1 MEKNEVYDKYDKVK
15 RVIKSCDNEAQLRV
29 AVKLFNIFLTK
40 YGHEVDD
47 HYLHVLKELIGLMRI
62 KCLEEEVNEQTSNIG
77 KEFKTQLNLSGIK
90 DLQALSP
97 QMKEEIN
104 IGTQI
109 EGNHLEPNDAQQLAT
124 HNVGEISDY
133 YSNPNYCIIAV
144 ENKNGDKKTL
154 RVEKELYEKSKEGE
168 EQLLLADMEI
178 FHENLDMND
187 ITQSLR
193 DQLKKKNS
201 RKYSKDEIYNEINRR
216 REEELKRR
224 DKETQDWGSLFDE
237 EEIEEATGAG
247 SAGAYVGPMS
257 RDIVRRKIK
266 TDIPVSVNGVVGK
279 TKMNK
284 PIGKLYSFDV
294 LEEDE
299 DLEEAVDYGGAVGA
313 YATPQMWAKNKKNW
327 RGAHKLTYPG
337 GKFVNIK
344 KKCSTHPYCNQGWG
358 GPGGPPITLSDTSD
372 MKIDNVFSENKRV
385 KKRHLKI
392 KK

>member
-224 DKETQDWGSLFDE
+224 EKETQDWGS
-237 EEIEEATGAG
+237 
-247 SAGAYVGPMS
+247 
-257 RDIVRRKIK
+257 
-266 TDIPVSVNGVVGK
+266 
-279 TKMNK
+279 
-284 PIGKLYSFDV
+284 
-294 LEEDE
+294 
-299 DLEEAVDYGGAVGA
+299 
-313 YATPQMWAKNKKNW
+313 
-327 RGAHKLTYPG
+327 
-337 GKFVNIK
+337 
-344 KKCSTHPYCNQGWG
+344 
-358 GPGGPPITLSDTSD
+358 
-372 MKIDNVFSENKRV
+372 
-385 KKRHLKI
+385 
-392 KK
+392 